1 MLRLQKRMGLTRIE
15 AVVMVAISCL
25 VLGLFLAGTVRFRE
39 ASARA
44 KCQNNLK
51 EIALAAHN
59 YASAHDTLPPGW
71 LGPFPTTQTSATA
84 TTEMQAIGSLC
95 FLLPHLKQ
103 IELYEQLV
111 ASAPAKNYFDPK
123 AAYPAWYNLGPGTNG
138 LSMLSLATTE
148 ISTFLCPSDH
158 APQRINGCILWQWG
172 PISEGENSVP
182 QNFNIYTSSQNA
194 YLGRTN
200 YTGIGGLDQNFYK
213 MDQHKEGSA
222 QWLLAVFDGLMTN
235 RSGYSLEQVTSADG
249 TANTLLFGEVL
260 GDSDGSATNQIG
272 YSVSWMCGSYPI
284 YSGIPT
290 GDLPYPTGS
299 ARCYWSMGSRHR
311 EIVQFAMADGSVRH
325 IKKGVRQFD
334 TKCYQDNISQFGHM
348 YKVCPDCMF
357 GAMGGWRDGT
367 PLYDSSD

>member
-15 AVVMVAISCL
+15 AAVMVAITCL
-25 VLGLFLAGTVRFRE
+25 VVCLILAGVVKVRE
-39 ASARA
+39 VSALA
-44 KCQNNLK
+44 KCQNNLRQ
-51 EIALAAHN
+51 IAEAAHS
-59 YASAHDTLPPGW
+59 YGSAQGALPPGW
-71 LGPFPTTQTSATA
+71 LGPYPTNETSATFA
-84 TTEMQAIGSLC
+84 TEMQAVGSLC

-103 IELYEQLV
+103 KELFEQLV
-111 ASAPAKNYFDPK
+111 ASAPAKDFFSVK
-123 AAYPAWYNLGPGTNG
+123 TAYPAWYNLGPGSNG
-138 LSMLSLATTE
+138 ESMLSLAATE
-148 ISTFLCPSDH
+148 ISTFLCPSDN

-213 MDQHKEGSA
+213 MDQHKDGSA

-235 RSGYSLEQVTSADG
+235 RSGYTLEQITSADG

-290 GDLPYPTGS
+290 GDLPYPAGS

-311 EIVQFAMADGSVRH
+311 EIVQFAMADGAVRQ

-334 TKCYQDNISQFGHM
+334 MKCFLANRSQFFQM
-348 YKVCPDCMF
+348 YKVCPDCVF
-357 GAMGGWRDGT
+357 GGWGGWHDGM
-367 PLYDSSD
+367 LLFDHSD